1 MVHVGVSGMANKI
14 TVEQRGNNT
23 GYERMDVKGQRPKK
37 KCCINDGEECILS
50 GIDMSQVNKAENELE
65 AEVSHDA
72 GR

>member
-1 MVHVGVSGMANKI
+1 MANKI
-14 TVEQRGNNT
+14 TIEQNGNNT

-50 GIDMSQVNKAENELE
+50 GIDMSQVCDEINKAENELE